1 MRASR
6 GLAAL
11 AGLALLQ
18 LLQLLPRCD
27 AQVPFLGSC
36 PDVKVMPGFDV
47 SKYLGKWYEAERYFA
62 IFEFAGKCVTGNY
75 TVDEEGRIAIVNHQ
89 TSALTGIQSTIEGEV
104 KLVSRSDDAKLTVR
118 FPSLPLTLDV
128 PYWVLD
134 TDYDNYAVVWSC
146 SNFGIFSTRNAW
158 ILTRHREPP
167 LDVMERAYN
176 VVDKNGV
183 SRAYFTRTDQKRC
196 PARY

>member
-1 MRASR
+1 MRR
-6 GLAAL
+6 TLALGAL
-11 AGLALLQ
+11 ALVALMTPQ
-18 LLQLLPRCD
+18 CS

-36 PDVKVMPGFDV
+36 PDVKVMPSFDV
-47 SKYLGKWYEAERYFA
+47 TRYLGKWFEAERYFA

-75 TVDEEGRIAIVNHQ
+75 TVDNEGRISIVNRQ
-89 TSALTGIQSTIEGEV
+89 TSALTGIQSSIEGEV
-104 KLVSRSDDAKLTVR
+104 KLISRSEDAKLTVR

-158 ILTRHREPP
+158 ILTRQREPS
-167 LDVMERAYN
+167 LDVMERAYT
-176 VVDKNGV
+176 VVDKNAV

-196 PARY
+196 PATY

>member
-1 MRASR
+1 MMARPVAL
-6 GLAAL
+6 GLAVAL
-11 AGLALLQ
+11 FAVMQ
-18 LLQLLPRCD
+18 CD
-27 AQVPFLGSC
+27 AQVPFLGTC
-36 PDVKVMPGFDV
+36 PDVKVMPSFDV
-47 SKYLGKWYEAERYFA
+47 TKYLGKWFEAERYFA

-75 TVDEEGRIAIVNHQ
+75 TVDNDGRISILNRQ
-89 TSALTGIQSTIEGEV
+89 TSSLTGIQSTIEGEV
-104 KLVSRSDDAKLTVR
+104 KLISRSEDAKLTVR

-158 ILTRHREPP
+158 ILTRQREPS
-167 LDVMERAYN
+167 LEVMERAYM
-176 VVDKNGV
+176 VVDRNAV

-196 PARY
+196 PATY

>member
-1 MRASR
+1 MRGTIPAAV
-6 GLAAL
+6 LAV
-11 AGLALLQ
+11 LLYV
-18 LLQLLPRCD
+18 CK

-36 PDVKVMPGFDV
+36 PDVKVMPAFEV

-75 TVDEEGRIAIVNHQ
+75 TVDSDGRIAIVNRQ

-104 KLVSRSDDAKLTVR
+104 KLISRSDDAKLTVR

-134 TDYDNYAVVWSC
+134 TDYNNYAVVWSC

-158 ILTRHREPP
+158 ILTRQREPP
-167 LDVMERAYN
+167 LEVMERAYA

-196 PARY
+196 PLYY